1 MYMEMQI
8 HVRPLSTWESQ
19 TWASALLSS
28 AWGQTLRSSWS
39 HRNTAPCTQ
48 NSISEYNRNTIAEQ
62 HSANEAPLSKAGG
75 DVPRSTHTSDEATLL
90 SQTRYEQITWKHKRT
105 AVTKY

>member
-8 HVRPLSTWESQ
+8 HARPLSTCESQ
-19 TWASALLSS
+19 AWASALLSS
-28 AWGQTLRSSWS
+28 AWGQALRSSWS
-39 HRNTAPCTQ
+39 HWNTAPCTQ
-48 NSISEYNRNTIAEQ
+48 SSISEYNRNTIAEQ
-62 HSANEAPLSKAGG
+62 HSGNKAPLSKAGG
-75 DVPRSTHTSDEATLL
+75 DVPRSTHASDEATLL